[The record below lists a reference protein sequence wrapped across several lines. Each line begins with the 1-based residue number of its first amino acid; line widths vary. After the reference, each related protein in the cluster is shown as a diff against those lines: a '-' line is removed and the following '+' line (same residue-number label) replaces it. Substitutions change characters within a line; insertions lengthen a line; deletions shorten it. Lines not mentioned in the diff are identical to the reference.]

1 MGRGVGVFVTSV
13 CRTSAECVPRA
24 WFSGPEPASW
34 LGCVQKLM
42 SGKALLHT
50 PVDVRVAQLAGRQE
64 GMIST
69 AQLVGLGIRRSGIHE
84 RVRRGWLHPYC
95 RGVYSVG
102 HARVVGRARLWA
114 AILACG
120 GPPLAVLS
128 HRTAAALSD
137 LDPDADR
144 SRRPTHPAAARKGPA
159 PSRAPAGPRRDRH
172 PRPARLPTRSPF
184 PRPPPSAREPGPRPA
199 GHPQRG
205 ASRTASSP

>member
-1 MGRGVGVFVTSV
+1 
-13 CRTSAECVPRA
+13 
-24 WFSGPEPASW
+24 
-34 LGCVQKLM
+34 M

-50 PVDVRVAQLAGRQE
+50 PVDVRVAELAGRQE

-69 AQLVGLGIRRSGIHE
+69 EQLVGLGIRRSGIHE

-144 SRRPTHPAAARKGPA
+144 SRRPAQPRSGSKGSCTK
-159 PSRAPAGPRRDRH
+159 PSTCG
-172 PRPARLPTRSPF
+172 
-184 PRPPPSAREPGPRPA
+184 
-199 GHPQRG
+199 
-205 ASRTASSP
+205 SST